1 MADRDD
7 NKCGHEMCVC
17 AVTGD
22 DTEYCSDHCED
33 AADQDLTEINCD
45 CGHPGCSI

>member
-1 MADRDD
+1 MADEND
-7 NKCGHEMCVC
+7 NKCGHDMCVC

-22 DTEYCSDHCED
+22 AEYCSDHCED

-45 CGHPGCSI
+45 CGHPGCTT

>member
-1 MADRDD
+1 
-7 NKCGHEMCVC
+7 
-17 AVTGD
+17 VTGD
-22 DTEYCSDHCED
+22 AEYCSDHCED